1 MRVLLVS
8 MPDTADVIDYVA
20 RLPNLAVVSLAG
32 NIPEHEVKVLDLVL
46 YKPGIRSILEKV
58 LLDFRP
64 DVVGLSGMT
73 FQFGTLLRVARFIRS
88 RDANIKVVAGGYHA
102 TLMAEEITACAQS
115 PPLDFLVR
123 GEGEGTFSELLSEM
137 EKRDPDF
144 SRVPGLSYREGSVWR
159 HNVGR
164 ALLDLDSVALP
175 NRQARLKSDF
185 FMLDL
190 PMDVAE
196 TSRGCPF
203 SCKFCSITRMYGHTF
218 RVYSQERILA
228 DLRRI
233 RERGTRAVFFVDDNI
248 TYDIDHFRRVCR
260 AITDSGLNDLQ
271 YLVQVTAVGIAQN
284 PELVAEMDR
293 ANFRY
298 VFVGFEAMTPV
309 ALKGVN
315 KPTNPDI
322 NRRAAALL
330 RSHEM
335 AVIAGCIVGYPDD
348 TEAGI
353 KENVR
358 LIKALKPDMIYAQ
371 YLTPYP
377 KTVLRE
383 ELLAAG
389 LVTNSDDFG
398 KYDGFTCNIRTHHL
412 ANDELYRILKREML
426 LSHFDASLIKANYFL
441 RKCPKP
447 FLRGVLRAIAANF
460 YNVLASRQLAQS
472 FDLDEASG
480 YWKG

>member
-8 MPDTADVIDYVA
+8 MPDTADIIDYVA

-32 NIPEHEVKVLDLVL
+32 NIPGHDVRVLDLVL
-46 YKPGIRSILEKV
+46 YKPGIRKV
-58 LLDFRP
+58 LEEVLNDFRP

-88 RDANIKVVAGGYHA
+88 LDASIKLVAGGYHA
-102 TLMAEEITACAQS
+102 TLMAEEITSSGDS
-115 PPLDFLVR
+115 PALDFLVR
-123 GEGEGTFSELLSEM
+123 GEGEGIFPELLSELD
-137 EKRDPDF
+137 KVAPDF
-144 SRVPGLSYREGSVWR
+144 SRVPGLSYREGTVWH
-159 HNVGR
+159 HNAAR
-164 ALLDLDSVALP
+164 ALLDLGGVALP
-175 NRQARLKSDF
+175 NRHARLKSDF
-185 FMLDL
+185 FMLHL

-196 TSRGCPF
+196 TSRGCPYN
-203 SCKFCSITRMYGHTF
+203 CKFCSITRMYGHTF
-218 RVYSQERILA
+218 RTYEEDRIIE
-228 DLRRI
+228 DLRTI
-233 RERGTRAVFFVDDNI
+233 RDRGSKAVFFVDDNI
-248 TYDIDHFRRVCR
+248 TYDIDHFRRVCG
-260 AITDSGLNDLQ
+260 AITRSGLNDLQ
-271 YLVQVTAVGIAQN
+271 YMVQVTAVGIAQN
-284 PELVAEMDR
+284 PELVEEMDR

-298 VFVGFEAMTPV
+298 VFVGFEAMTPN

-335 AVIAGCIVGYPDD
+335 AIIAGCIVGYPDD

-389 LVTNSDDFG
+389 LITNSDDFG

-426 LSHFDASLIKANYFL
+426 LSHFDPSLIKANFFL
-441 RKCPKP
+441 RKCPRP
-447 FLRGVLRAIAANF
+447 FLRGVLRAIAANL
-460 YNVLASRQLAQS
+460 YNVMASRQLGQS
-472 FDLDEASG
+472 FDLDEASRQ
-480 YWKG
+480 